1 MTAPRLLLAL
11 LVLVLAPPA
20 AAETCPPTR
29 LDTAREAEL
38 IEGLRTAED
47 AAAARVYNTRLWEL
61 WTEAPDAHAQALLDS
76 GMARLR
82 LGDLGKALKAFEA
95 LVAYCPDYAEG
106 YNQRAFAH
114 YLRQDFA
121 PALAD
126 LDAALAR
133 SPRHIGALSGKA
145 LTLMGLGRDR
155 AALEALEAALA
166 LNPWLSERALL
177 PVLKRRLGEQEL

>member
-1 MTAPRLLLAL
+1 MTALRLLLAL
-11 LVLVLAPPA
+11 VLLAQPVAGQGCPPA
-20 AAETCPPTR
+20 E
-29 LDTAREAEL
+29 LDVAREADL
-38 IEGLRTAED
+38 IDALRAAPD
-47 AAAARVYNTRLWEL
+47 AGAARAYNARLWEL
-61 WTEAPDAHAQALLDS
+61 WTDAPDAHAQSLLDS

-82 LGDLGKALKAFEA
+82 MGDVGKALKAFDA
-95 LVAYCPDYAEG
+95 LIAYCPDYAEG
-106 YNQRAFAH
+106 YNQRAFAR

-155 AALEALEAALA
+155 SALEALEAALA

-177 PVLKRRLGEQEL
+177 PVLKQRLGDEEL

>member
-1 MTAPRLLLAL
+1 MTVLRLLFAVLLLSQPLA
-11 LVLVLAPPA
+11 AQ
-20 AAETCPPTR
+20 TCPPSS
-29 LDTAREAEL
+29 LETAREAEL
-38 IEGLRTAED
+38 IEGLREAAD
-47 AAAARVYNTRLWEL
+47 AAAARSYNTRLWEL
-61 WTEAPDAHAQALLDS
+61 WTEAPDDRAQTLLDS

-82 LGDLGKALKAFEA
+82 LGDIGKALKAFEA

-177 PVLKRRLGEQEL
+177 PVLKRRLGETKL